1 MNTSSAVNPK
11 ANQSMERNNGLIGP
25 AGGATSAAGV
35 GASLIVFKG
44 SDAAGFFGLL
54 MFIQYMLLLK
64 GNDSHPTSPDD
75 EEKQINQCRPFVAH
89 TSHPA
94 LCVVNDRFL
103 LVQSNVATGQPLWL
117 LWPEDGKYAARFG
130 FFKANSEI
138 LPACETIKVVK
149 PGPFWEERVSAMT
162 KTAIAG
168 ASHRQRGGITI
179 SPEGEGPAKT
189 SSV

>member
-1 MNTSSAVNPK
+1 M
-11 ANQSMERNNGLIGP
+11 
-25 AGGATSAAGV
+25 
-35 GASLIVFKG
+35 
-44 SDAAGFFGLL
+44 
-54 MFIQYMLLLK
+54 
-64 GNDSHPTSPDD
+64 
-75 EEKQINQCRPFVAH
+75 AH

-94 LCVVNDRFL
+94 LCVINDRLL

-138 LPACETIKVVK
+138 LPAGETIKVVK
-149 PGPFWEERVSAMT
+149 PGPLWDERVSAMT

-179 SPEGEGPAKT
+179 SPEGEPPAET
-189 SSV
+189 SSVWPNSRCLSRSEGGRGVQERNCVSIWFHVFIVLNFDGCRAEAGSNFLDTIAVAARDGVRRNLQQLRDILKR